1 METAAST
8 AVFARISVSGDFHL
22 LRYQRSYK
30 YYTLRA
36 VALPALLEAVEA
48 LPEFA
53 RSVSALPP
61 SSPRVHLSGL
71 PGSSDA
77 ALIAALSR
85 RAPGRFFVVIAES
98 VAAAER
104 WLADLESLDE
114 EIGVAF
120 YPPRE
125 GFGEAEPHAEVA
137 GERVETLERL
147 GRGDIRILLTTA
159 RALLERTQLPRAL
172 AHTRLELRKGDTR
185 RPEDLASHLESI
197 GFERV
202 PMVEDV
208 AQFSVRGGIFDVYGF
223 GMAEPVRLEFWG
235 DDVVELR
242 HFDLVTQR
250 STRDAEL
257 ALILPVDGQISG
269 IAEGSARI
277 SIVSLFASDT
287 VVVIPEDSHVG
298 PELVRTWDE
307 AQHHIELARRRGE
320 DTPDRES
327 LYATP
332 SELMSALLARG
343 LVGLTATDPA
353 RIPDFLESGRDSS
366 GVLISGSDTRH
377 MQETTTIHFPLRSP
391 EPILRDM
398 KRLRE
403 VVADGLSTVILCDN
417 AGQAE
422 RLEELLSEGQ
432 RPPNAGLAIGVLS
445 GGFVIPPF
453 GDNQGLRVLTDH
465 EIFRRER
472 RIRRARRYTTGSAI
486 ETLTAL
492 TPGDYVVHLEH
503 GVGIYRGIEKIFF
516 RESTVEAAVIEYEGG
531 DRLNVPL
538 YRIDQ
543 IERYRS
549 AADITSDTAPPRLH
563 SLGGKRWA
571 QQRDRTRAAIQEMTA
586 ELLDLYARRKVATR
600 PPHVPDT
607 PWQRQLESS
616 FLFEDTPDQRTA
628 TTDVKSDMERARP
641 MDRLLVGDV
650 GYGKTE
656 IAVRAAFK
664 AVQSGRQVA
673 VLVPTTILAEQHA
686 RTFGDRLADFPINVR
701 TLSRFVTP
709 KQQQEI
715 ISALADGR
723 IDIVIGTHRL
733 LSPDVKFKSL
743 GVIVVDEEHRFGVK
757 HKERLKQLKLESDV
771 LTLTATPIPRTL
783 HISLAGL
790 RDMTLMQTP
799 PRDRSPVLTFVEP
812 RDEGLIEE
820 GITRELDR
828 GGQVFFVHNRIETI
842 DAIADHIRRL
852 VPRARIAV
860 GHGQMRERDL
870 EQVMRE
876 FVDAETDVLVSTM
889 IVESGLDVPN
899 ANTMFVNHA
908 HHFGLAQLYQL
919 RGRVGRSHRR
929 ATCYLLVPDADIEED
944 ANRRLKI
951 LEHHTELGAG
961 YRIALKDLELRGA
974 GNLLGPEQ
982 SGFVTAVG
990 FDMYLRM
997 LEETVGRLLRGDTSP
1012 KLQPSDVSV
1021 DVPSYLPDEYIAA
1034 QDAKLDVYR
1043 RLTHMIDP
1051 DDIDG
1056 LRAEMRDRFGPLP
1069 PPAEAFFAVAL
1080 LRVLGGAAE
1089 MESILVRGNEAR
1101 ITFREHAVP
1110 RMKGISAA
1118 FHEVQFQ
1125 AEVRR
1130 AHPLSLKLTRLG
1142 GAELLSGLV
1151 RALATL
1157 RAQVTSGTQS
1167 TKSK

>member
-1 METAAST
+1 
-8 AVFARISVSGDFHL
+8 
-22 LRYQRSYK
+22 
-30 YYTLRA
+30 
-36 VALPALLEAVEA
+36 VALPALLEAFQA
-48 LPEFA
+48 LPSFGQLA
-53 RSVSALPP
+53 SALPP
-61 SSPRVHLSGL
+61 ANTRIHATGL

-77 ALIAALSR
+77 LTVAALAHAS
-85 RAPGRFFVVIAES
+85 PGRFYVVIAES
-98 VAAAER
+98 VSGAER
-104 WLADLESLDE
+104 WLADLESLVDAAS
-114 EIGVAF
+114 VAF

-137 GERVETLERL
+137 GERVETLERI
-147 GRGDIRILLTTA
+147 GRGEIRVLLTTA
-159 RALLERTQLPRAL
+159 RAVLEKTQLPRAL
-172 AHTRLELRKGDTR
+172 AHTRLEIRKGDTR
-185 RPEDLASHLESI
+185 RPEDLATHLESI

-202 PMVEDV
+202 QMVDDV
-208 AQFSVRGGIFDVYGF
+208 AQFSMRGGIFDIYSF

-235 DDVVELR
+235 DEISELR
-242 HFDLVTQR
+242 HFDLVSQR

-257 ALILPVDGQISG
+257 ALVLPVDGQLSG
-269 IAEGSARI
+269 EAEESERV
-277 SIVSLFASDT
+277 SITTLFSPDT
-287 VVVIPEDSHVG
+287 IVIIPEDSRVG
-298 PELVRTWDE
+298 PELRRTWDE
-307 AQHHIELARRRGE
+307 AKHHIDLARRRGE
-320 DTPDRES
+320 DTPGRNELYTTPEEALAAISS
-327 LYATP
+327 LGILELFSGEAIDSHSEFASEENPPATF
-332 SELMSALLARG
+332 E
-343 LVGLTATDPA
+343 
-353 RIPDFLESGRDSS
+353 
-366 GVLISGSDTRH
+366 
-377 MQETTTIHFPLRSP
+377 FPVVPP
-391 EPILRDM
+391 EPIHRDM

-403 VVADGLSTVILCDN
+403 VVSDGIPTIILCDN
-417 AGQAE
+417 SGQAE
-422 RLEELLSEGQ
+422 RLDELLSEG
-432 RPPNAGLAIGVLS
+432 RNAVTTAILAIGVLH
-445 GGFVIPPF
+445 GGFIIPPW
-453 GDNQGLRVLTDH
+453 GMQLAGLRVLTDH

-472 RIRRARRYTTGSAI
+472 RIRRARKYTTATSI
-486 ETLTAL
+486 ESLTAL

-503 GVGIYRGIEKIFF
+503 GVGIYRGIEKIFV

-531 DRLNVPL
+531 SRLNVPL

-543 IERYRS
+543 IERFRS
-549 AADITSDTAPPRLH
+549 AADITAENPPPRLH
-563 SLGGKRWA
+563 TLGGKRWA
-571 QQRDRTRAAIQEMTA
+571 QQRDRTKAAIQEMTV
-586 ELLDLYARRKVATR
+586 ELLDLYARRRVATR
-600 PPHVPDT
+600 APHVPDT

-628 TTDVKSDMERARP
+628 TSDVKGDMERARP

-664 AVQSGRQVA
+664 AVQSERQVA

-686 RTFGDRLADFPINVR
+686 RTFGDRLADFPIEVR
-701 TLSRFVTP
+701 TMSRFETP
-709 KQQQEI
+709 KQQQEVI
-715 ISALADGR
+715 TDLANGK

-733 LSPDVKFKSL
+733 LSKDVSFKNL
-743 GVIVVDEEHRFGVK
+743 GVIIVDEEHRFGVK
-757 HKERLKQLKLESDV
+757 HKERLKQLKLDTDV

-783 HISLAGL
+783 HLSLAGL

-812 RDEGLIEE
+812 WDDELIEE

-842 DAIADHIRRL
+842 DAIAEHVRRL
-852 VPRARIAV
+852 VPRARVGV

-870 EQVMRE
+870 EQVMRD
-876 FVDAETDVLVSTM
+876 FVEGDTDVLVSTM

-899 ANTMFVNHA
+899 ANTMFVNRA
-908 HHFGLAQLYQL
+908 DHFGLAQLYQL

-929 ATCYLLVPDADIEED
+929 ANCYLLVSDGDIDEE

-997 LEETVGRLLRGDTSP
+997 LDETVKRVMRGDTAP
-1012 KLQPSDVSV
+1012 KLQPADVSI
-1021 DVPSYLPDEYIAA
+1021 DLPSYLPDEYVTS

-1043 RLTHMIDP
+1043 RLTHMTDT
-1051 DDIDG
+1051 
-1056 LRAEMRDRFGPLP
+1056 AEIEALKAEVRDRFGPLP
-1069 PPAEAFFAVAL
+1069 PPAETFFSVAM
-1080 LRVLGGAAE
+1080 LRILGGAAQI
-1089 MESILVRGNEAR
+1089 ESMLLRGNEAR
-1101 ITFREHAVP
+1101 ITFGEHAVP

-1142 GAELLSGLV
+1142 GAELLGGLV

-1157 RAQVTSGTQS
+1157 RGRSASSG
-1167 TKSK
+1167 